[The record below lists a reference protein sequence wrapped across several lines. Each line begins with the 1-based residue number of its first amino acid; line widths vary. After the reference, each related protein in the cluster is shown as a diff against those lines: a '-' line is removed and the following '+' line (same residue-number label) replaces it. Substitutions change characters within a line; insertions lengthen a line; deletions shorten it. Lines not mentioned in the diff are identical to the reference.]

1 MHGFGQVGHS
11 FELFRLKHEILVILT
26 SLTVLLSFTT
36 GSGWLTFLLG
46 SIFDFHMSQLL
57 DKMVAHNVKEVYGGE
72 RKSLLHMIGG
82 EAALP
87 AWTDVDLDYYI
98 NYQRPSWKKWLLRN
112 APKPTR
118 QDVYY
123 WFEVKGP
130 KVYTTLFQIQM
141 VFTAA
146 YVSLLFLTILPLMV
160 VHSEAARS
168 ERFFYL
174 VLALFPVYLLLSKYQ
189 TAAANLTQ
197 ACSIGVHRKPA
208 AVSAVERDEKTAM
221 IIMHLV
227 TLLKLKQVAHV
238 GFDVE
243 KHKKTSTASAQD
255 MEAARHIFEALDSDG
270 SGEIAAEEIG
280 ELFEGLGTRL
290 EEDTLDAIV
299 KALDVDR
306 SGGIKL
312 EEFLDFYERYILK
325 IFNGPSLNSSLL

>member
-1 MHGFGQVGHS
+1 M
-11 FELFRLKHEILVILT
+11 
-26 SLTVLLSFTT
+26 
-36 GSGWLTFLLG
+36 
-46 SIFDFHMSQLL
+46 
-57 DKMVAHNVKEVYGGE
+57 
-72 RKSLLHMIGG
+72 
-82 EAALP
+82 
-87 AWTDVDLDYYI
+87 
-98 NYQRPSWKKWLLRN
+98 
-112 APKPTR
+112 
-118 QDVYY
+118 
-123 WFEVKGP
+123 
-130 KVYTTLFQIQM
+130 YTTLFQIQM

>member
-1 MHGFGQVGHS
+1 MRYQF
-11 FELFRLKHEILVILT
+11 I
-26 SLTVLLSFTT
+26 FTYPCDNQHI

-57 DKMVAHNVKEVYGGE
+57 DKMVAHNVKEVNGGE

-87 AWTDVDLDYYI
+87 AWTEVDLEYYMDH
-98 NYQRPSWKKWLLRN
+98 QRPSWKKWLLRK

-118 QDVYY
+118 QDVFY

-160 VHSEAARS
+160 VHSEAAAS
-168 ERFFYL
+168 ERFLFL
-174 VLALFPVYLLLSKYQ
+174 ALALFPVYLLLSKYQ

-227 TLLKLKQVAHV
+227 TLLKLKQVAHA
-238 GFDVE
+238 GFNME
-243 KHKKTSTASAQD
+243 KHKKTSVASAHD
-255 MEAARHIFEALDSDG
+255 LEAARNIFETLDADG
-270 SGEIAAEEIG
+270 SGEISAEEIG

-290 EEDTLDAIV
+290 EQDTLDAIV
-299 KALDVDR
+299 KALDTDR
-306 SGGIKL
+306 SGSIEL
-312 EEFLDFYERYILK
+312 EEFLDFYERYIPKFLQFS
-325 IFNGPSLNSSLL
+325 IPQLIPTET